1 LLLNDGEIARD
12 INDPLQA
19 YREYLLLKYD
29 LYKSQ
34 GVGAADF
41 VQAAGTIGTV
51 SCPGGPAVKTVRSEL
66 FVNQGRKSDLR
77 ELQKLTVRSQVIGR
91 QDTTQA
97 APVGTLPEA
106 FGSQSKQEV
115 LIQLWADKGFSPR
128 ELAALMGAHS
138 ISRAAAQGANGIPI
152 GSKTLAATTVSHVC
166 EFWLT

>member
-1 LLLNDGEIARD
+1 MLLNDGEIARD

-66 FVNQGRKSDLR
+66 FINQERKSDLR
-77 ELQKLTVRSQVIGR
+77 
-91 QDTTQA
+91 
-97 APVGTLPEA
+97 
-106 FGSQSKQEV
+106 
-115 LIQLWADKGFSPR
+115 
-128 ELAALMGAHS
+128 
-138 ISRAAAQGANGIPI
+138 
-152 GSKTLAATTVSHVC
+152 
-166 EFWLT
+166 